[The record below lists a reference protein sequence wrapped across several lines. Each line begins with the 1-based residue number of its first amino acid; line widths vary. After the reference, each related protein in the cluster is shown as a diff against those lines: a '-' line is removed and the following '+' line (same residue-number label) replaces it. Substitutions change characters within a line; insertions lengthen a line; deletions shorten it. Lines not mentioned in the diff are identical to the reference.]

1 MHPIA
6 VQKKSALNKKNT
18 KKTFEFRTMRTEL
31 NFYRFKI
38 ITTST
43 LAAVNKT

>member
-6 VQKKSALNKKNT
+6 VQKKISVKSKENT
-18 KKTFEFRTMRTEL
+18 KKTFEFKTMRTEL
-31 NFYRFKI
+31 NFYRLKI

-43 LAAVNKT
+43 LSAVN